1 MIAQAARNHRTLAVG
16 IFTMLSA
23 FWLSSQP
30 AAAQEFDCRDARKSA
45 EHKICASD
53 HLSALDETMSSLY
66 ARLWRVTDD
75 DEAREGLR
83 DYQRMFLAARDGCG
97 RNAGCI
103 KGAYLD
109 QIEVLKSRLRM
120 TSLRTSSD

>member
-1 MIAQAARNHRTLAVG
+1 MIAQAPSRRRSLTVG
-16 IFTMLSA
+16 VFTVLSV
-23 FWLSSQP
+23 FGLTTQS
-30 AAAQEFDCRDARKSA
+30 AAAQEFDCRDASKSA

-53 HLSALDETMSSLY
+53 NLSALDETMSSLY

-75 DEAREGLR
+75 DEAREALR

-109 QIEVLKSRLRM
+109 QIEVLNRACA
-120 TSLRTSSD
+120 